1 MLIFGQLLLGEKFN
15 MSDRPIYEKLEN
27 ETPKAWEAFCI
38 YRNMGHNRTFERVR
52 DQLGKSIPLLE
63 RWGRTYNWRERVN
76 AFDIDQE
83 AITREILINQN
94 IIEHKRKLEK
104 LRKEDEEMGNAARAT
119 QAMFLQKLQKRAKE
133 LDPDKIQVKD
143 LNVVANAMKICGEIG
158 DNLLSRALAVE
169 KLLQKMIED
178 EQEQD

>member
-1 MLIFGQLLLGEKFN
+1 MLLGEKFD
-15 MSDRPIYEKLEN
+15 MSDRPIYERLEN

-38 YRNMGHNRTFERVR
+38 YRNMGRSRTLERVVKEL
-52 DQLGKSIPLLE
+52 QKSLQQIGKWSS
-63 RWGRTYNWRERVN
+63 TYKWVERVA
-76 AFDIDQE
+76 AFDADQE
-83 AITREILINQN
+83 AINREILINQN

-104 LRKEDEEMGNAARAT
+104 LRKEDEELGNAARAT
-119 QAMFLQKLQKRAKE
+119 QAILLQKLQKRAKD

-143 LNVVANAMKICGEIG
+143 LNVVASAMKTCGEIG
-158 DNLLSRALAVE
+158 DNLLTRALAVE